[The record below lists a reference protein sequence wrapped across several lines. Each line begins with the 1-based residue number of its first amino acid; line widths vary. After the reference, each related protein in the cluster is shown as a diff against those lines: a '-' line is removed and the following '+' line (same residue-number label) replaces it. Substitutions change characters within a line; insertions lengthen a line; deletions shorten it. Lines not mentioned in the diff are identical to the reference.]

1 MALREYIFFL
11 MIRRPP
17 RSTLFPYT
25 TLFRSASDRPRRA
38 TSQSSSVAI
47 KSSTWNDPARS
58 SSLPLPSG
66 ARTRKTSGRRRMA
79 AQAPSGLRVEAG
91 EGVGELAGEPPADE
105 LGGGANGER
114 PWSGVLPLLDRI
126 TSHRLFARARLGEAG
141 VLTCIGD
148 GHGCLLGNWTVGQPI
163 DEVTRLA

>member
-38 TSQSSSVAI
+38 TFQSSSVAI
-47 KSSTWNDPARS
+47 WSSTWNDPARS

-66 ARTRKTSGRRRMA
+66 ARTSRTSGQRRMA
-79 AQAPSGLRVEAG
+79 AQAPSGLRVVAG
-91 EGVGELAGEPPADE
+91 EGVGELAGEAPADE
-105 LGGGANGER
+105 LCGGGAGELLR
-114 PWSGVLPLLDRI
+114 PGGLPLLGSV
-126 TSHRLFARARLGEAG
+126 TSHGLFVKA
-141 VLTCIGD
+141 
-148 GHGCLLGNWTVGQPI
+148 
-163 DEVTRLA
+163 